1 MNCTPASLFSSSPMP
16 SLVAIPILTTLV
28 IYKDKFHSS
37 LCTSAAGADSYK
49 ASQLLPSNTSHSRLR
64 AKPRAP
70 CLTGPFLGPIWE
82 RFLEQSTQSQWGWIT
97 NQWPETLKCS
107 QTFNLENKLKMEIIG
122 KKNYSVCCREIDW
135 VGDTELVSM
144 ITVVWLMITVWFQ

>member
-1 MNCTPASLFSSSPMP
+1 MNCTPVSLFSSSPMP
-16 SLVAIPILTTLV
+16 SLVAIPIPTTLV

-70 CLTGPFLGPIWE
+70 CFTGPFLGPIWE

>member
-1 MNCTPASLFSSSPMP
+1 MNCTPVSLFSSSPMP
-16 SLVAIPILTTLV
+16 SLVAIPIPTTLV

-70 CLTGPFLGPIWE
+70 CFTGPFLGPIWE

-97 NQWPETLKCS
+97 NQCPETLKCS